1 MCEITEQYF
10 EKICGSLSASGQL
23 HTYPSPK
30 PTTENWWPV
39 GVKVGLGEG
48 RGGVRVQLLMY
59 WFVIIPG
66 FCYTEPV
73 NKNNNKTVIAINT
86 YCLNKSQQQQYSH
99 LHVSH
104 HQIQWPFLVQLHPSS
119 TLLELAFPLERQIK
133 NDLTFYAKSNCRW
146 EYATKHQHS
155 WPHYHKNTNCC
166 CVQDQKHAQVV
177 VF

>member
-10 EKICGSLSASGQL
+10 EKICGSLSASGRL
-23 HTYPSPK
+23 HTYPFLK

-59 WFVIIPG
+59 WFVIIPC
-66 FCYTEPV
+66 FCYTELV

-86 YCLNKSQQQQYSH
+86 YCLNKSQQQKYSH

-133 NDLTFYAKSNCRW
+133 NDLTFYAKSNFRW

-155 WPHYHKNTNCC
+155 WRHYHKNTNCC

>member
-1 MCEITEQYF
+1 
-10 EKICGSLSASGQL
+10 
-23 HTYPSPK
+23 
-30 PTTENWWPV
+30 
-39 GVKVGLGEG
+39 
-48 RGGVRVQLLMY
+48 MY
-59 WFVIIPG
+59 WFVIIPC

-133 NDLTFYAKSNCRW
+133 NDLTFYAKSNFRW

-155 WPHYHKNTNCC
+155 WRHYHKNTNCC

-177 VF
+177 GFLISHDIQGCSISSSALLNCSYHILTFVICYWTDVIQQEICLLNNN